1 MNNIKKNSVVALIP
15 ARKGSKSIRY
25 KNIKYL
31 NGHPLI
37 SYSIVAALNCPSID
51 EVFVTT
57 DSEKIKKISKKY
69 GAKVPFLRPKNI
81 SNDNSKD
88 ITFFNH
94 FLNFRT
100 KQNLFLPEFIVHL
113 SPTCPFRDINDIS
126 SAIKKIKSIKDSTSL
141 RSVSEAKFSPYKM
154 FKEKNGF
161 LSGLF
166 KELKGEYYNS
176 PRQSFGQTYIPNGHV
191 DIIKTNH
198 LLKNKNLH
206 GNKII
211 SFVSKR
217 ILKSTISFDV
227 DIDSKDDFRNAKKIV
242 YKKTFLINKKGKKF
256 KYIKKI

>member
-1 MNNIKKNSVVALIP
+1 MNIAIIPARSGSKRITNKNIKKF
-15 ARKGSKSIRY
+15 KGLPIIGWPIKAAKKSKLFDKI
-25 KNIKYL
+25 
-31 NGHPLI
+31 
-37 SYSIVAALNCPSID
+37 IVS
-51 EVFVTT
+51 T
-57 DSEKIKKISKKY
+57 DSKRISRISKKF
-69 GAKVPFLRPKNI
+69 KIEVPFLRPKNI